1 MKWNLSRKGEQ
12 MRTIDISEF
21 NGNIDFSNIDID
33 GIIIRAGYR
42 GCSKGALVKDK
53 KFSYNL
59 MESLKNGY
67 PTGVYFVTQAVNEA
81 EAKEEAMFVLELV
94 KDFDLSLPIYID
106 SENSPKG
113 TGRADASK
121 LTKQQRTLIVSAFC
135 DTVLSYGYKAGVYAS
150 ESWFNNQLNLEG
162 LKSYVIWVA
171 KYSQYKPSIFY
182 DGWQYTSKGSVNGV
196 KGNVDLSEFKEVSQE
211 IDDIIETP
219 KTNEEIADEVIA
231 GKWGNG
237 AERIGKL
244 TLAGYSPSVIQ
255 QIVNKKLGGS
265 ETKYYV
271 IQKGDTLS
279 KIASKFGTTVY
290 KLVQLNGIS
299 NPNKIYA
306 GTKIRVK

>member
-1 MKWNLSRKGEQ
+1 MKWNLSKKGET

-21 NGNIDFSNIDID
+21 NGKIDFSDINTD

-53 KFSYNL
+53 KFDYNFT
-59 MESLKNGY
+59 ESLKNGY
-67 PTGVYFVTQAVNEA
+67 PTGVYFVTQAINEA
-81 EAKEEAMFVLELV
+81 EAKEEAMFVLNLV

-106 SENSPKG
+106 TENSPKG

-121 LTKQQRTLIVSAFC
+121 LTKQQRTFIVKAFC
-135 DTVLSYGYKAGVYAS
+135 DTIKSYGYKAGVYAS
-150 ESWFNNQLNLEG
+150 ESWFNNQLNLED
-162 LKSYVIWVA
+162 LKSYVIWCA
-171 KYSQYKPSIFY
+171 KYSQYKPSIY
-182 DGWQYTSKGSVNGV
+182 YNGWQYTAKGSVDGI
-196 KGNVDLSEFKEVSQE
+196 KGNVDLSEFEEVTQE
-211 IDDIIETP
+211 IHDSIEP
-219 KTNEEIADEVIA
+219 AKSNEEIAEEVIA

-255 QIVNKKLGGS
+255 AIVNKKLGGS
-265 ETKYYV
+265 EKKYYV
-271 IQKGDTLS
+271 IQKGDSLS
-279 KIASKFGTTVY
+279 KIASKYGTTVY